1 MAGLGLMLGLL
12 TSTQTKPLSAVT
24 LELVDEDVEHRYAH
38 LSKLSQLNNRVTEQ
52 GFQVAL
58 LLFLCLRFFLNSV

>member
-1 MAGLGLMLGLL
+1 MAGLGLTLGLL
-12 TSTQTKPLSAVT
+12 TPTQIRALSTIT
-24 LELVDEDVEHRYAH
+24 LELIDEGVEHKYAH

-58 LLFLCLRFFLNSV
+58 LLFLCPCFFLNSV